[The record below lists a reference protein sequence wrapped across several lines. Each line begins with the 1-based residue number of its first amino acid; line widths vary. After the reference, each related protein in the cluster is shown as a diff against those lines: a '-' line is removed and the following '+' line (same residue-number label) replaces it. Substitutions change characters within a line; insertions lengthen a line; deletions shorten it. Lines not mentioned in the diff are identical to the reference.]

1 MFMFG
6 LQESSKLNRTNFGVY
21 LEDILISMLYGEQVD
36 QPFCHATMILGMLRG
51 KIRHKTKNQIK
62 NIFVKYHLFVTA

>member
-1 MFMFG
+1 MFG

-36 QPFCHATMILGMLRG
+36 QPFLPCNYDPRYVERTDTAYN
-51 KIRHKTKNQIK
+51 KKSNQK
-62 NIFVKYHLFVTA
+62 HFC

>member
-36 QPFCHATMILGMLRG
+36 QPFLPCLGMLRG

>member
-36 QPFCHATMILGMLRG
+36 QPFLPCNYDPRYVERERYGIKQ
-51 KIRHKTKNQIK
+51 KIKSKTFLLSI
-62 NIFVKYHLFVTA
+62 IYS

>member
-36 QPFCHATMILGMLRG
+36 QPFLPCNYDPRYVERKDT
-51 KIRHKTKNQIK
+51 T
-62 NIFVKYHLFVTA
+62 

>member
-1 MFMFG
+1 MFG

-36 QPFCHATMILGMLRG
+36 QPFLPMQL
-51 KIRHKTKNQIK
+51 
-62 NIFVKYHLFVTA
+62 

>member
-21 LEDILISMLYGEQVD
+21 LEDILISMLYGCLLYTSDAADE
-36 QPFCHATMILGMLRG
+36 
-51 KIRHKTKNQIK
+51 
-62 NIFVKYHLFVTA
+62 

>member
-36 QPFCHATMILGMLRG
+36 QLLPCNYDPRYVER
-51 KIRHKTKNQIK
+51 KD
-62 NIFVKYHLFVTA
+62 TA